1 MDEIPIR
8 ALYIGAAVVLIGSSF
23 AGAIFAP
30 RRGRPWSH
38 GAALGLALS
47 FGFLVGA
54 VGVLLVAFELPSVI
68 AIPLI
73 VAFFIVWVG
82 SVAAGAI
89 LARWQGRSPWFGLAL
104 GLGLNLVGVLIVAL
118 LPADRSMLLLL
129 RLSLSSR
136 VALPRLEME
145 VGKCRSCGAGLHS
158 MDRFCSQCGT
168 PVASPPQ
175 GSP

>member
-1 MDEIPIR
+1 MDEITIR
-8 ALYIGAAVVLIGSSF
+8 ALYISAAVVLIGSSF
-23 AGAIFAP
+23 AGAILAP
-30 RRGRPWSH
+30 RQGRPRSY
-38 GAALGLALS
+38 GAALGFTLS
-47 FGFLVGA
+47 FGFLVSV

-82 SVAAGAI
+82 SVAAAGI
-89 LARWQGRSPWFGLAL
+89 LARWQGRSPWFGLML

-129 RLSLSSR
+129 RLSLPSR
-136 VALPRLEME
+136 VALPRLDME

-168 PVASPPQ
+168 PVASSPQ
-175 GSP
+175 GAP